1 MLPAKKLTEELAH
14 TVMDL
19 PPDQQREVYDFAAF
33 LKSRAKTTVLRSSP
47 VDLVGIIDG
56 PADLAQ
62 KHDEI
67 SLLSQRL
74 TGQPLYVNDYS

>member
-1 MLPAKKLTEELAH
+1 MLPAEKLTEEISH

-19 PPDQQREVYDFAAF
+19 PPDQQREVYDFASF
-33 LKSRAKTTVLRSSP
+33 LKSKTKTVTMRSSP
-47 VDLVGIIDG
+47 ADLVGVIDG

-67 SLLSQRL
+67 
-74 TGQPLYVNDYS
+74 YD

>member
-1 MLPAKKLTEELAH
+1 MLPAEKLTEELSH
-14 TVMDL
+14 TIMDL

-33 LKSRAKTTVLRSSP
+33 LKSRTKTTVLRSSP

-67 SLLSQRL
+67 
-74 TGQPLYVNDYS
+74 YE